1 MVILKFM
8 RGASFYRIDGTAIL
22 SEAQPGE
29 VNSDD
34 ADKICSIYH
43 NEEATGWD
51 EESDFS
57 GTCCSDSGG
66 VAKGLSRCGLRVAS
80 QECVGADGCHNTFRA
95 VYGCSGESG
104 DAEVVQDVSYSEGN
118 GGCFPA
124 RA

>member
-22 SEAQPGE
+22 SEAQPGK

-43 NEEATGWD
+43 NEKATGWD
-51 EESDFS
+51 EESNFS
-57 GTCCSDSGG
+57 GARRGDSGG
-66 VAKGLSRCGLRVAS
+66 VAEDLSGCGLCVAS
-80 QECVGADGCHNTFRA
+80 QECMGVDGCHHTFRS
-95 VYGCSGESG
+95 VYGCSGKSG
-104 DAEVVQDVSYSEGN
+104 DSEVVQGVSYSEGD
-118 GGCFPA
+118 GCRFPA